1 MRTLLLGLVGAC
13 SLALLV
19 SGAWAW
25 QYAVHGIV
33 SSSTDIARAV
43 TVDAAGNVLAVGR
56 LQTTDTT
63 VAFTVLKFAGASGAE
78 QWRQTIVGPSD
89 GVHPVGAHA
98 VGVIGSG
105 MWWPSARLRS
115 PRASET
121 SRCSNSTAPPG
132 ANSGARSSP
141 LGSLA
146 SALLAP
152 MRSPWMPLAMSWPRV
167 ASAARPP

>member
-63 VAFTVLKFAGASGAE
+63 VAFTVLKFDGATGSEQRRQVLPAGF
-78 QWRQTIVGPSD
+78 VGVSFI
-89 GVHPVGAHA
+89 GAHA
-98 VGVIGSG
+98 VTVDASG
-105 MWWPSARLRS
+105 DVVAAGGIS
-115 PRASET
+115 SET
-121 SRCSNSTAPPG
+121 SIDFTVVKLRG
-132 ANSGARSSP
+132 IDG
-141 LGSLA
+141 GDF
-146 SALLAP
+146 
-152 MRSPWMPLAMSWPRV
+152 
-167 ASAARPP
+167 